1 LLFFGPLPGSELDPD
16 FSLGG
21 VSGVGSAFV
30 EALLLVSDG
39 VLVDDCEGDWK
50 KGQEKGSDL
59 PFTHIA
65 YNKESR
71 ADLTL

>member
-39 VLVDDCEGDWK
+39 IFVDDCEGDWK
-50 KGQEKGSDL
+50 KGQIF
-59 PFTHIA
+59 P
-65 YNKESR
+65 
-71 ADLTL
+71 

>member
-39 VLVDDCEGDWK
+39 VFVDDCEREKGK
-50 KGQEKGSDL
+50 KGQKGKRVRKKGQIF
-59 PFTHIA
+59 P
-65 YNKESR
+65 
-71 ADLTL
+71 